1 MLKVT
6 LLISWFF
13 LIFETNFSNITYI
26 SFYKNTNIFIFTI
39 LNNYIYVIHLY
50 IYMIKNI
57 LRYACFL
64 SLKYGRKLKIFFFII

>member
-13 LIFETNFSNITYI
+13 LIFENNFSNITYI

-50 IYMIKNI
+50 IYMIINI
-57 LRYACFL
+57 LRYICFL
-64 SLKYGRKLKIFFFII
+64 SLKYGRKLKIFFL